1 MYIVETNCMKKY
13 CLVILFILHFC
24 ISKSQTSKVLEIGKV
39 DSLYSKVLE
48 EERIISVYLPD
59 NYNPLVKYPVAYI
72 FDSESFFHFYT
83 GVSTFLANN
92 SIIPNMI
99 VVGITNTVRSRDLTL
114 PPDSSSNY
122 NPNGGG
128 EKFISF
134 LEKELMPFI
143 EKKYSVA
150 PYRLVLGHSVGGL
163 VVVNILIRYPALFNS
178 YIALDPSLWWKN
190 SDIVNTASSFLK
202 PNYLKNK
209 NFFLAMA
216 NSISD
221 TSRVKIDTTISNIPM
236 RSVMLF
242 DDLLNKN
249 KETGLY
255 YKFQYYP
262 SENHNSVPLIATYDA
277 LRALFSFY
285 KRPTFQ
291 TLTDSTAI
299 VLEGHYKMLSKK
311 MGYRILPSQTDLS
324 GLAWRSKVL
333 DKNFKRA
340 KMFLDMWIRLYP
352 EDSNGYIEMARYYDE
367 LNDKKNAAKYL
378 EQAEKLK

>member
-1 MYIVETNCMKKY
+1 
-13 CLVILFILHFC
+13 
-24 ISKSQTSKVLEIGKV
+24 
-39 DSLYSKVLE
+39 
-48 EERIISVYLPD
+48 
-59 NYNPLVKYPVAYI
+59 
-72 FDSESFFHFYT
+72 
-83 GVSTFLANN
+83 
-92 SIIPNMI
+92 
-99 VVGITNTVRSRDLTL
+99 
-114 PPDSSSNY
+114 
-122 NPNGGG
+122 
-128 EKFISF
+128 
-134 LEKELMPFI
+134 
-143 EKKYSVA
+143 
-150 PYRLVLGHSVGGL
+150 
-163 VVVNILIRYPALFNS
+163 
-178 YIALDPSLWWKN
+178 
-190 SDIVNTASSFLK
+190 
-202 PNYLKNK
+202 
-209 NFFLAMA
+209 
-216 NSISD
+216 
-221 TSRVKIDTTISNIPM
+221 M
-236 RSVMLF
+236 RF